1 MVWGSATNK
10 LYSVQRTAAVGS
22 GAAFTNLAQHLLST
36 PPENSCLD
44 TTATNNGASFYR
56 IRVE

>member
-1 MVWGSATNK
+1 M
-10 LYSVQRTAAVGS
+10 RTEASIRERACV
-22 GAAFTNLAQHLLST
+22 ADLAEHLSSS

-44 TTATNNGASFYR
+44 TTATNSAAFFYR